1 MRQWFGN
8 LPENWE
14 AVKMRNIFTER
25 SMKVSDKD
33 YPALS
38 VGYMGVVPQ
47 LETAAKTD
55 NGDNRKLVY
64 KGDFAINS
72 RSDRKGAGG
81 ISSYDGSV
89 SLIITVLKPNENIN
103 GIFYHYLLRSHY
115 FSEEFYRHGRGL
127 VADLWTT
134 NWNNMRNILVPV
146 PPLSEQNQ
154 IVKFLNYKVSRI
166 DKLISIRQRQIIQL
180 EDLKKAIISKAV
192 TKGLN
197 PYVPMKDSG
206 VEWIG
211 DIPAEWEVVKL
222 RRLLRPITMK
232 NRPELT
238 LLSVVRELGVIVR
251 DVENMEANHN
261 FIPDDLSN
269 YKVVQ
274 KGQFVINKMKAWQ
287 GSYGISNYE
296 GIVSPAY
303 FVFDMNFD
311 NLEYFNQAI
320 RSKVYVN
327 FFAQASDG
335 IRIGQWDLQ
344 MDKMKEIPFI
354 IPTNGEQTQI
364 AAYLDKKCSQLDR
377 AISNTQKQIAE
388 LTDLKARLISDAVTG
403 KIDVR

>member
-154 IVKFLNYKVSRI
+154 IVKFLDYKVSRI
-166 DKLISIRQRQIIQL
+166 DKLISIRQRQIIEL
-180 EDLKKAIISKAV
+180 EDLKKAVINKAV
-192 TKGLN
+192 TKGMN
-197 PYVPMKDSG
+197 PDVPMKYSG

-211 DIPAEWEVVKL
+211 DIPAEWEVVKIK
-222 RRLLRPITMK
+222 RLFTEINER
-232 NRPELT
+232 NCDGQAELLT
-238 LLSVVRELGVIVR
+238 FSKKKGL
-251 DVENMEANHN
+251 
-261 FIPDDLSN
+261 IPFSETSEKTPSASDLSN
-269 YKVVQ
+269 YKLIR
-274 KGQFVINKMKAWQ
+274 KGQLLENRMQAWH
-287 GSYGISNYE
+287 GMFICADKNGC
-296 GIVSPAY
+296 VSPDYSVFSANETANVKFYAY
-303 FVFDMNFD
+303 TFRTEMWIDQFANASRGIGTG
-311 NLEYFNQAI
+311 FNRLYTPQ
-320 RSKVYVN
+320 
-327 FFAQASDG
+327 FFAIYTILPPLSEQA
-335 IRIGQWDLQ
+335 
-344 MDKMKEIPFI
+344 
-354 IPTNGEQTQI
+354 QI

-388 LTDLKARLISDAVTG
+388 LTDLKARLISDVVTG
-403 KIDVR
+403 KIDIR

>member
-166 DKLISIRQRQIIQL
+166 DKLISIRQRQII
-180 EDLKKAIISKAV
+180 
-192 TKGLN
+192 
-197 PYVPMKDSG
+197 
-206 VEWIG
+206 
-211 DIPAEWEVVKL
+211 
-222 RRLLRPITMK
+222 
-232 NRPELT
+232 
-238 LLSVVRELGVIVR
+238 
-251 DVENMEANHN
+251 
-261 FIPDDLSN
+261 
-269 YKVVQ
+269 
-274 KGQFVINKMKAWQ
+274 
-287 GSYGISNYE
+287 
-296 GIVSPAY
+296 
-303 FVFDMNFD
+303 
-311 NLEYFNQAI
+311 
-320 RSKVYVN
+320 
-327 FFAQASDG
+327 
-335 IRIGQWDLQ
+335 
-344 MDKMKEIPFI
+344 
-354 IPTNGEQTQI
+354 
-364 AAYLDKKCSQLDR
+364 
-377 AISNTQKQIAE
+377 
-388 LTDLKARLISDAVTG
+388 
-403 KIDVR
+403 